1 MKLFPH
7 QQQVLDK
14 TKDKH
19 RVAYYL
25 DMGLGKTFVGSE
37 KLNQLNAK
45 QNLVICQKSKIKDW
59 IDHFKEHYDYSVFD
73 LTKDLEKFL
82 EYGGTSVGVI
92 NYDLVFRRKQLLDLK
107 DFTLLLDESSQIQ
120 NHKAKRSKFILK
132 MEPQNVILLSGTP
145 VSGKYE
151 NLWTQ
156 SNLLGWPIKYNTFQK
171 QYVNYKSLDIG
182 GVKIPIVTGYKNVDR
197 LKRKLR
203 DHGAVFMK
211 TEEVID
217 LPNQTFID
225 VMCDNTPEYRR
236 FKRDKIISMGDDV
249 LVGDRILK
257 YRMYLKFL
265 ANQYNA
271 KKIEALRDILESSND
286 RLIVFYSYN
295 AELSQILSST
305 SREHISIINGKTKD
319 LEAYNRYSDSLTCV
333 QYQAGA
339 MGLNLQKANKIIY
352 FSPTES
358 SELFEQ
364 SKKRIHRI
372 GQSKPCFYYLLKT
385 RNSIDE
391 DIYKALAE
399 RRDYTNELFKES
411 IR

>member
-7 QQQVLDK
+7 QQQVLDN
-14 TKDKH
+14 TKDNN

-59 IDHFKEHYDYSVFD
+59 IDHFKEYYSYSVFD
-73 LTKDLEKFL
+73 LTKDLNKFL
-82 EYGGTSVGVI
+82 EYRGPSVGVI
-92 NYDLVFRRKQLLDLK
+92 NYDLIFRRKQLLDLK

-132 MEPQNVILLSGTP
+132 MNPLNVILLSGTP

-265 ANQYNA
+265 ANQYNV

-319 LEAYNRYSDSLTCV
+319 LEAYNQYSDSLTCV

-372 GQSKPCFYYLLKT
+372 GQNKPCFYYLLKT

>member
-1 MKLFPH
+1 
-7 QQQVLDK
+7 
-14 TKDKH
+14 
-19 RVAYYL
+19 
-25 DMGLGKTFVGSE
+25 
-37 KLNQLNAK
+37 
-45 QNLVICQKSKIKDW
+45 
-59 IDHFKEHYDYSVFD
+59 
-73 LTKDLEKFL
+73 
-82 EYGGTSVGVI
+82 
-92 NYDLVFRRKQLLDLK
+92 
-107 DFTLLLDESSQIQ
+107 
-120 NHKAKRSKFILK
+120 
-132 MEPQNVILLSGTP
+132 
-145 VSGKYE
+145 
-151 NLWTQ
+151 
-156 SNLLGWPIKYNTFQK
+156 
-171 QYVNYKSLDIG
+171 
-182 GVKIPIVTGYKNVDR
+182 
-197 LKRKLR
+197 LR

-211 TEEVID
+211 TEEVIA

-271 KKIEALRDILESSND
+271 KKIEALRDILGSSND
-286 RLIVFYSYN
+286 RLIVFYNYN

-319 LEAYNRYSDSLTCV
+319 LEAYNRYSDALTCV